1 MQVTPFRGIRCYVGQ
16 MFLKCPKEQKKPFSV
31 RENDFFDLCAHL
43 GSNQGPKDYESDG
56 HITWKWLKN
65 AISALQKQY
74 MNKF

>member
-1 MQVTPFRGIRCYVGQ
+1 M
-16 MFLKCPKEQKKPFSV
+16 